1 MKDGDSLYVTGIHDD
16 NDQENYLLQCKMT
29 TWRNQDGRW
38 ISRFNHDKI
47 NMSDVPQEATTRNR
61 LLLWLYIHYIEHKTA
76 QNLDGSWKYGSD
88 SWEKF
93 PLPQTKSYIF
103 RENIDDYKII
113 ELPATVLD
121 SIIDAISENDQR
133 LDKGV
138 FKLSRNG
145 AGTDTRYN
153 FNITRKD
160 IEISKDKVNE
170 VSSLPSLEEYFL
182 EKNGVDILKKESQ
195 FDFSNPFESNPI
207 NSEEEQQEA
216 IDELF

>member
-1 MKDGDSLYVTGIHDD
+1 MANLDTLLSKHTEKETQRPQRKVESSQIRRELYLKDGDSLYVTGIHDD

-103 RENIDDYKII
+103 RENI
-113 ELPATVLD
+113 ELL
-121 SIIDAISENDQR
+121 NY
-133 LDKGV
+133 L
-138 FKLSRNG
+138 LL
-145 AGTDTRYN
+145 Y
-153 FNITRKD
+153 
-160 IEISKDKVNE
+160 
-170 VSSLPSLEEYFL
+170 
-182 EKNGVDILKKESQ
+182 
-195 FDFSNPFESNPI
+195 
-207 NSEEEQQEA
+207 
-216 IDELF
+216 